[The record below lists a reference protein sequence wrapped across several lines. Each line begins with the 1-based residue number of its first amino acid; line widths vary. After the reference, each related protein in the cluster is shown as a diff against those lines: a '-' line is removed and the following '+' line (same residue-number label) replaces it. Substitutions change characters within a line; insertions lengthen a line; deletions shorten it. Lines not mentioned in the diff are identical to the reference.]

1 MAHNEPLSN
10 LAERIAQAD
19 RLVLQAR
26 SAAQAG
32 DHKRAIELRAQFD
45 ALYDQLEVDIL
56 AAGDLADSLDLS
68 ITKANAVLA
77 GLRIKVTE

>member
-19 RLVLQAR
+19 RIALQAR

-32 DHKRAIELRAQFD
+32 DHKRASELRAEFD
-45 ALYDQLEVDIL
+45 RIHDELKADVL
-56 AAGDLADSLDLS
+56 AAGDLADSLDLTIAKS
-68 ITKANAVLA
+68 NAAMA
-77 GLRIKVTE
+77 GLLLKGD